1 MEFDKE
7 SQQRILRVAA
17 DKNEGRPIEEIDE
30 QIAGV
35 LDLHPEF
42 DPIWEEG
49 EIAWHPERELVNIN
63 NVFKAGD

>member
-17 DKNEGRPIEEIDE
+17 DKNEGRPIEEIDR
-30 QIAGV
+30 QIARV

-42 DPIWEEG
+42 DSYMG
-49 EIAWHPERELVNIN
+49 R
-63 NVFKAGD
+63 G

>member
-1 MEFDKE
+1 MDFDKE

-17 DKNEGRPIEEIDE
+17 DKNEGRPIEEIDG

-42 DPIWEEG
+42 DLNYG
-49 EIAWHPERELVNIN
+49 KRVKWHQFPERSTV
-63 NVFKAGD
+63 